1 MPVYARELYFPEA
14 FSPSVSGLR
23 AAQEVPRDLEGGS
36 EAEAITL
43 KRRLQLYTWAECVS
57 TAASSRLLGTL
68 GIPAED

>member
-14 FSPSVSGLR
+14 FSPSASGLK
-23 AAQEVPRDLEGGS
+23 AVQEVPRDLEGGS

-57 TAASSRLLGTL
+57 TAASSWLLGTL